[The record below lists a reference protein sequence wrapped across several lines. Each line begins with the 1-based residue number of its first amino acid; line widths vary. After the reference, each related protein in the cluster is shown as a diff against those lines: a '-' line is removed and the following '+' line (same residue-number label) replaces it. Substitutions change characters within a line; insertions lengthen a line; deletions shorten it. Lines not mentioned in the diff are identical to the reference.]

1 MTRRRLDAELVRR
14 GLVTSREQ
22 GRAAIEEGRVTVAGN
37 TATKAASQVDDASAI
52 ELREAPESRYV
63 SRGAHKLIGA
73 LDAFGVDVTGVD
85 ALDAGASTGGFTQVL
100 LERGAARVLAVDVG
114 YGQLAWPL
122 RSDER
127 VTVLERTNVR
137 YLGDI
142 GGVGRL
148 GASDGEGDESVRLP
162 FTPNLVV
169 ADLSFISLRLV
180 LPALVAVAGSDAD
193 FLLMVKPQFEVGK
206 ESVGSGV
213 VTDPGLRIEAVSS
226 VADAARDLGLGI
238 CGCVASPLPGPKG
251 NVEYFLWM
259 KQAEGDASTDSGNDV
274 RMDAAATHAAIVK
287 AVEEGPQ

>member
-1 MTRRRLDAELVRR
+1 M
-14 GLVTSREQ
+14 
-22 GRAAIEEGRVTVAGN
+22 TVAGN
-37 TATKAASQVDDASAI
+37 IATKAASQVDDASAI
-52 ELREAPESRYV
+52 EVRECPQSRYV

-73 LDAFGVDVTGVD
+73 LDSFGLNVAGVE

-100 LERGAARVLAVDVG
+100 LERGAARVVAVDVG

-137 YLGDI
+137 YLASADDDSRGS
-142 GGVGRL
+142 GLGV
-148 GASDGEGDESVRLP
+148 DNGEPDESVRLP

-180 LPALVAVAGSDAD
+180 LPALAAVAGSDAD
-193 FLLMVKPQFEVGK
+193 LLLMVKPQFEVGK

-213 VTDPGLRIEAVSS
+213 VTDPQLRIEAVWS
-226 VADAARDLGLGI
+226 VAEAARCLGLGI

-259 KQAEGDASTDSGNDV
+259 KQAVGDAGTHSGNDV
-274 RMDAAATHAAIVK
+274 RMDAVATHMAIVT